1 MATDVKSRLIARR
14 GDLYLIAR
22 GNEGIVVDTDNVE
35 RFKPFNLES
44 ILRRGYWEPVKP
56 QENNAEIVD
65 GLMQVPLAGS
75 VLESHKPSG
84 GRKSLVDDA
93 WVKNC
98 GTGGGGFKPGNTCAK
113 GGGLSAGFDTRMR
126 YREAD
131 GRYYDERFELH
142 RQIIKDTIGDSIPVK
157 NPVATFLGGGTA
169 SGKSSLMKSGKAGG
183 KDAVV
188 VDPDAI
194 KEKIPEYQQW
204 KAAGNKGAASNVH
217 LESVDVAKAVTKVS
231 LKKGHNVVVDRVGD
245 TGMSYL
251 QESVDKARAA
261 GATKVVAHYTTTDIR
276 TALDRAK
283 ERAEQTGRYVPQSYI
298 RESHA
303 NVARI
308 LPQAMASSR
317 LFDQATLW
325 DTTNGLVKVASS
337 VSGKMEIHDQQ
348 LWDRFVDSGRRKDR

>member
-1 MATDVKSRLIARR
+1 MGTDVKSRLIARR
-14 GDLYLIAR
+14 GELYLIAR
-22 GNEGIVVDTDNVE
+22 GDQGVVVDTENVE
-35 RFKPFNLES
+35 RFRPFNLES
-44 ILRRGYWEPVKP
+44 ILRRGYWENVKP
-56 QENNAEIVD
+56 EEDNAEIVK
-65 GLMQVPLAGS
+65 GLMLVPMAGES
-75 VLESHKPSG
+75 VEATPAVVA
-84 GRKSLVDDA
+84 RKSLSDLA
-93 WVKNC
+93 WLKNC
-98 GTGGGGFKPGNTCAK
+98 GTGGGGFKPKNTCAK
-113 GGGLSAGFDTRMR
+113 GGGSSAGFDTRMR

-183 KDAVV
+183 KNAVV

-204 KAAGNKGAASNVH
+204 KSAGNKGAASNVH
-217 LESVDVAKAVTKVS
+217 LESVDVAKAVTKVA
-231 LKKGHNVVVDRVGD
+231 LKKGHHVVVDRVGD
-245 TGMSYL
+245 TGMAYL
-251 QESVDKARAA
+251 QDSVDKARAS
-261 GATKVVAHYTTTDIR
+261 GATKVVAHYTTTDIG
-276 TALDRAK
+276 TALDRAR

-308 LPQAMASSR
+308 LPQAMESSR

-337 VSGKMEIHDQQ
+337 VSGKMKIHNQD
-348 LWDRFVDSGRRKDR
+348 LWDRFVDSGRRG